1 MRRTVAVFL
10 VVTLL
15 PLAGCASSAPPPP
28 PPAPIARPAEPL
40 RRLVVV
46 STGESKFAMSEQR
59 PAAQSSAQVDGII
72 TEVGKWIPG
81 WYGAVLVPLAK
92 VIASALTSTGD
103 SKQTADTAAK
113 MGEVSPR
120 AIVADAFARR
130 LAESGQ
136 FQEVR
141 MMDREL
147 LGDERR
153 GVDAF
158 VRLTVPTWGIM
169 RVRDGNPDLLS
180 GFADVRAQMVVA
192 TTGLK
197 RICRVARIK
206 LRSGGPLPARFCI
219 TPLTRIG
226 DSICGNGQHP
236 ETHVCSFPR
245 TIRTRASKRP
255 RSRRRAIWSP
265 ALSEERRPDRCT
277 CSRSGAA
284 AHAYRSRSAA
294 RSGSRDGEPTGA
306 NSTTST
312 RRSTA

>member
-1 MRRTVAVFL
+1 MQRTVAVFL

-28 PPAPIARPAEPL
+28 TTPIARPAEPL

-59 PAAQSSAQVDGII
+59 PAAQDSAQLDGII
-72 TEVGKWIPG
+72 TEVAKWIPG
-81 WYGAVLVPLAK
+81 WYGAVLAPLAK
-92 VIASALTSTGD
+92 VIASALSSPGD

-141 MMDREL
+141 MIDREL
-147 LGDERR
+147 VGEERR

-158 VRLTVPTWGIM
+158 VRLTVPTWGIL

-192 TTGLK
+192 STGTVVWEHAEDVTHADRL
-197 RICRVARIK
+197 
-206 LRSGGPLPARFCI
+206 
-219 TPLTRIG
+219 PLTTFTG
-226 DSICGNGQHP
+226 DTAFARG
-236 ETHVCSFPR
+236 ELVEVL
-245 TIRTRASKRP
+245 TRAGQRL
-255 RSRRRAIWSP
+255 A
-265 ALSEERRPDRCT
+265 SEFLYAR
-277 CSRSGAA
+277 GAA
-284 AHAYRSRSAA
+284 R
-294 RSGSRDGEPTGA
+294 
-306 NSTTST
+306 
-312 RRSTA
+312 